1 MKALHGQL
9 AALEGAQAESQ
20 VGPGRAALLGSRGRP
35 GTTPRCADAR
45 GLGCFS
51 RVHTRG
57 CLYSCRAASSSGVNK
72 PPPHTHTHTLV
83 FLPGRAPRPGR
94 GGASVDLRIWC
105 LCLVRAGCWANA
117 PSGGAEALTR
127 GPPGTRLMETCP
139 FEAALPLCSQL
150 TSSLWFL

>member
-72 PPPHTHTHTLV
+72 PPPHTHTHTRWS
-83 FLPGRAPRPGR
+83 FSRDERPVP
-94 GGASVDLRIWC
+94 A
-105 LCLVRAGCWANA
+105 AGEQAW
-117 PSGGAEALTR
+117 T
-127 GPPGTRLMETCP
+127 
-139 FEAALPLCSQL
+139 
-150 TSSLWFL
+150 